1 MSSETSF
8 PEKISGLDHLREP
21 FRTAFRSEIGPGE
34 LIKAVIYSPPFSTA
48 SFKAAAS
55 VMVVTADRWVIARE
69 ENRQIWM
76 EAADFSDTLL
86 IELTIILLYGQ
97 LKVDFLKEGTP
108 ASATV
113 YFNTVR
119 EKYYQEALELL
130 LAGIATDSKG
140 RSQAEEGKNNDRVV
154 RDWPI
159 KFRNV
164 ALRYSPIGR
173 QLISGLYWDALY
185 GGGNRELSPASALV
199 RTEKELLLIAEE
211 KLPGRFHFHRG
222 QKFGEIITYFPLAH
236 LASYRILERRRVD
249 TLSLLVHAGYG
260 GESLEIAFP
269 KEKRERMLELMR
281 SIMVDRPWSAGAE
294 DTGG

>member
-8 PEKISGLDHLREP
+8 PEKISGIGHLREP
-21 FRTAFRSEIGPGE
+21 FRTAFRSELGPGE
-34 LIKAVIYSPPFSTA
+34 LIKALIYSPPFSTA

-55 VMVVTADRWVIARE
+55 VMVVTADRWVIAWE

-76 EAADFSDTLL
+76 EAADFSDTLF

-108 ASATV
+108 SSVTV

-119 EKYYQEALELL
+119 EKYYQEAVELL
-130 LAGIATDSKG
+130 LGGIATESRGK
-140 RSQAEEGKNNDRVV
+140 SQAGEVKKNERVV
-154 RDWPI
+154 SDWPI

-164 ALRYSPIGR
+164 ALRYSPIAR
-173 QLISGLYWDALY
+173 QLMSGLYWDALY

-211 KLPGRFHFHRG
+211 KLPGRFHFRRD

-236 LASYRILERRRVD
+236 LANYRILERRRVD
-249 TLSLLVHAGYG
+249 TLTLLVHAGYG
-260 GESLEIAFP
+260 GETLEITFP
-269 KEKRERMLELMR
+269 TEKRGRMVELMR
-281 SIMVDRPWSAGAE
+281 SIMLEWPLSAGDDA
-294 DTGG
+294 GA